1 MTKRKTWTL
10 AGVGILGLL
19 ASFMIFW
26 FYFAKPVSFP
36 TNGQLVREINSI
48 FPEAS
53 ASVIQDSI
61 LVDER
66 HVVVPFISNE
76 DHYGLS
82 YWVWKRH
89 KWTVATIDTKGE
101 PKIWKINRK
110 DPSSFHLVWNIHPE
124 DQVSSISYYLIR
136 DRGYQIT
143 EGIEN
148 YVPRVQMEKKVSLQ
162 EKSYGVMELPDEW
175 RRLMNAVIEV
185 ELKQKPNLFFD
196 PFTPERSLF
205 FGWIPSNQSD
215 NETFPEGSVNGSGY
229 SNGNELIEHL
239 MILSKGDLEFP

>member
-1 MTKRKTWTL
+1 MTKKKTWAL
-10 AGVGILGLL
+10 AGLGVLGLL

-26 FYFAKPVSFP
+26 FYFAKPVSFL
-36 TNGQLVREINSI
+36 TNGQLVKEINRT

-61 LVDER
+61 SVDER

-89 KWTVATIDTKGE
+89 KWTVETIDTKGE

-110 DPSSFHLVWNIHPE
+110 DPSSFHLVWNIHPQ
-124 DQVSSISYYLIR
+124 DQVSFIAYYLIR

-148 YVPRVQMEKKVSLQ
+148 YIPRVQMEKKVSLQ
-162 EKSYGVMELPDEW
+162 EKSYGVMELSDEW
-175 RRLMNAVIEV
+175 QWLMNAVIEV

-196 PFTPERSLF
+196 PFTPERNLF
-205 FGWIPSNQSD
+205 LGWIPYDQSD
-215 NETFPEGSVNGSGY
+215 KETFPEGSVNGNVY
-229 SNGNELIEHL
+229 SNGKMLIEHL
-239 MILSKGDLEFP
+239 MILSKGDLEIP